1 MNHAGE
7 AGRRVESDDMTIDAL
22 IQDIVEDFID
32 DGVIKDEESQKSQIR
47 IKVKNAISEIKLR
60 RSYPSSFTDDDI
72 SSDLESLRSNIYAL
86 ALYDYNQIGAEGQTS
101 HSSNGTS
108 RTWKS
113 RDECLNG
120 VFAWAGF

>member
-1 MNHAGE
+1 MNHAEE
-7 AGRRVESDDMTIDAL
+7 AGRRAGSDDMTIDAL

-32 DGVIKDEESQKSQIR
+32 DGVIKDEESQKSQIKT
-47 IKVKNAISEIKLR
+47 KVKNAISEIKLR

-86 ALYDYNQIGAEGQTS
+86 ALYDYNQIGAEGQTA